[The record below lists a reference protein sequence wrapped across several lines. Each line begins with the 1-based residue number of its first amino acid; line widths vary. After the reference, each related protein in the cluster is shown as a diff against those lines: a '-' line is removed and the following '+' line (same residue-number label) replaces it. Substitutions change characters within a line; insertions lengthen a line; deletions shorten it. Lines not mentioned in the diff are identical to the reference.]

1 MSLRGTTCRGNPPK
15 GFRSSTIKSLQHKVS
30 DERYLFMGCFD
41 CTSFRSTRH
50 ICTLARYCLFALRS
64 STTPRSGIS
73 SVAGGFHLAR
83 QDFIC
88 RQANLIARTSLYAP
102 GAGGRGSGAAG
113 VSDKPC
119 RRKWLRTCHLYYV
132 TPKLVCRKSA
142 SRRTTVSKLY
152 RWRQF
157 CRSQPAR
164 RVKKITDRV

>member
-73 SVAGGFHLAR
+73 SNYL
-83 QDFIC
+83 DFILRSKISLADRQISLRVLLC
-88 RQANLIARTSLYAP
+88 TRQGRAVGEGCCGGKRQALSKKVATYLSFVLRHAEVSILKVGKQVTS
-102 GAGGRGSGAAG
+102 
-113 VSDKPC
+113 V
-119 RRKWLRTCHLYYV
+119 
-132 TPKLVCRKSA
+132 
-142 SRRTTVSKLY
+142 
-152 RWRQF
+152 
-157 CRSQPAR
+157 
-164 RVKKITDRV
+164 